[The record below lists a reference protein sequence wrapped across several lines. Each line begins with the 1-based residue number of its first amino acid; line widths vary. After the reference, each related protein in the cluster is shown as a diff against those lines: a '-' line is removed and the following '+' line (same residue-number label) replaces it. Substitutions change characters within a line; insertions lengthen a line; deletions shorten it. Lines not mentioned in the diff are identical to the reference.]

1 MRFAN
6 LKVLGRSSH
15 FQIFNFQ
22 FSIFNSGFC
31 SLPFPF
37 LFCALPFA
45 ARADILPSRSPPP
58 QKPNPRVAP
67 FGGANLPPDRGAM
80 MSYPEKF
87 ADQRIVVT
95 GGAGFVGSNVV
106 RRLLAERARV
116 VVLDDFYTGDDNNL
130 PANESNLEV
139 IRGSITDSD
148 LVSDV
153 IRGASLV
160 FHLAARNIIVSTR
173 NPREDYE
180 VNIGGTLNVLLA
192 ARELK
197 IPRVVYSS
205 STSVYGNPRY
215 LPINE
220 DDATNMLSPYAVS
233 KFAGENYCKAFYES
247 YGLSSAVVRYSNVYG
262 TAQRPDNPYCGVV
275 SKFFESA
282 MNNEAPRIH
291 GDGEQTRDFTYI
303 DDVVEATLLAGI
315 SPKADGQVYNVG
327 TGREV
332 TVNQLA
338 RTIIEITGAKVE
350 PAYVD
355 RRDIDNIRRRVVN
368 IEKIRREL
376 RWIPTFTIEQGLRR
390 TYQWL
395 KETSK

>member
-1 MRFAN
+1 MISFEK
-6 LKVLGRSSH
+6 L
-15 FQIFNFQ
+15 
-22 FSIFNSGFC
+22 SG
-31 SLPFPF
+31 
-37 LFCALPFA
+37 
-45 ARADILPSRSPPP
+45 
-58 QKPNPRVAP
+58 
-67 FGGANLPPDRGAM
+67 
-80 MSYPEKF
+80 
-87 ADQRIVVT
+87 QRIVVT
-95 GGAGFVGSNVV
+95 GGAGFIGSNLV
-106 RRLLAERARV
+106 RRLLKEGARV
-116 VVLDDFYTGDDNNL
+116 VVLDDFYTGAMENL
-130 PANESNLEV
+130 PADDPNIEIV
-139 IRGSITDSD
+139 RGTVTDYE
-148 LVSDV
+148 LVCDV
-153 IRGASLV
+153 VKGAAVV
-160 FHLAARNIIVSTR
+160 FHEAARNIIVSTR

-192 ARELK
+192 ARETGV
-197 IPRVVYSS
+197 PRTVYASS
-205 STSVYGNPRY
+205 ASVYGNPRY

-282 MNNEAPRIH
+282 MKGESPRIH

-338 RTIIEITGAKVE
+338 RLIIEITGAMVE
-350 PAYVD
+350 PAYID

-376 RWIPTFTIEQGLRR
+376 RWIPSVIIEEGLRR

-395 KETSK
+395 KENIEVKEA

>member
-1 MRFAN
+1 
-6 LKVLGRSSH
+6 
-15 FQIFNFQ
+15 
-22 FSIFNSGFC
+22 
-31 SLPFPF
+31 
-37 LFCALPFA
+37 
-45 ARADILPSRSPPP
+45 
-58 QKPNPRVAP
+58 
-67 FGGANLPPDRGAM
+67 
-80 MSYPEKF
+80 MSYSYNL
-87 ADQRIVVT
+87 AGQRIVVT

-116 VVLDDFYTGDDNNL
+116 VVLDDFYTGDDHNL
-130 PANESNLEV
+130 PSDDPNLGV
-139 IRGSITDSD
+139 VRGSVTEFD
-148 LVSDV
+148 LTRDV
-153 IRGASLV
+153 MKGSSLV

-192 ARELK
+192 ARELN

-247 YGLSSAVVRYSNVYG
+247 YGLSSSVVRYSNVYG

-275 SKFFESA
+275 AKFFESA
-282 MNNEAPRIH
+282 MAGEPPRIH
-291 GDGEQTRDFTYI
+291 GDGEQTRDFTYV
-303 DDVVEATLLAGI
+303 DDVVEATLLAGV

-332 TVNQLA
+332 SVNQLA
-338 RTIIEITGAKVE
+338 RSIIEITGAQCE

-376 RWIPTFTIEQGLRR
+376 RWLPSCTVEQGLRR

>member
-1 MRFAN
+1 
-6 LKVLGRSSH
+6 
-15 FQIFNFQ
+15 
-22 FSIFNSGFC
+22 
-31 SLPFPF
+31 
-37 LFCALPFA
+37 
-45 ARADILPSRSPPP
+45 
-58 QKPNPRVAP
+58 
-67 FGGANLPPDRGAM
+67 
-80 MSYPEKF
+80 MSYPQSL
-87 ADQRIVVT
+87 AGQRIVVT

-106 RRLLAERARV
+106 RKLLAERSRV

-130 PANESNLEV
+130 PADQANLEV
-139 IRGSITDSD
+139 VRGSVTDFD
-148 LVSDV
+148 LVRDV
-153 IRGASLV
+153 LKDANLV

-192 ARELK
+192 ARELN
-197 IPRVVYSS
+197 IPRVIYSS

-275 SKFFESA
+275 SKFFEAA
-282 MNNEAPRIH
+282 MNGEPPRIH

-338 RTIIEITGAKVE
+338 RSIIEITGAKVE

-376 RWIPTFTIEQGLRR
+376 RWVPTFTIEQGLRR
-390 TYQWL
+390 THEWL
-395 KETSK
+395 LATVQQPSGSVKAS

>member
-1 MRFAN
+1 MSESN
-6 LKVLGRSSH
+6 
-15 FQIFNFQ
+15 N
-22 FSIFNSGFC
+22 
-31 SLPFPF
+31 
-37 LFCALPFA
+37 
-45 ARADILPSRSPPP
+45 
-58 QKPNPRVAP
+58 PN
-67 FGGANLPPDRGAM
+67 G
-80 MSYPEKF
+80 K
-87 ADQRIVVT
+87 ITVVT

-106 RRLLAERARV
+106 RRLLSEGARV
-116 VVLDDFYTGDDNNL
+116 IVLDDFYTGDNNNL
-130 PANESNLEV
+130 PTDESNLEV
-139 IRGSITDSD
+139 IRGSVTDFD
-148 LVSDV
+148 LVREAV
-153 IRGASLV
+153 KGAGLV

-192 ARELK
+192 AREAN

-247 YGLSSAVVRYSNVYG
+247 YGLSTAVVRYSNVYG

-275 SKFFESA
+275 AKFFESA
-282 MNNEAPRIH
+282 MAGQPPRIH
-291 GDGEQTRDFTYI
+291 GDGEQTRDFTFI

-327 TGREV
+327 TGRE
-332 TVNQLA
+332 TTINQLA
-338 RTIIEITGAKVE
+338 RLVIEITGASVE

-390 TYQWL
+390 TYEWL
-395 KETSK
+395 KETTK

>member
-1 MRFAN
+1 
-6 LKVLGRSSH
+6 
-15 FQIFNFQ
+15 
-22 FSIFNSGFC
+22 
-31 SLPFPF
+31 
-37 LFCALPFA
+37 
-45 ARADILPSRSPPP
+45 
-58 QKPNPRVAP
+58 
-67 FGGANLPPDRGAM
+67 
-80 MSYPEKF
+80 MSYPSKR
-87 ADQRIVVT
+87 ADNRIVVT

-106 RRLLAERARV
+106 RKLIKDGANV
-116 VVLDDFYTGDDNNL
+116 VVLDDFYTGDENNL
-130 PANESNLEV
+130 PRGEGNLEIV
-139 IRGSITDSD
+139 RGSVTDFD
-148 LVSDV
+148 LVRDV
-153 IRGASLV
+153 VNGASLV

-192 ARELK
+192 CRELK

-247 YGLSSAVVRYSNVYG
+247 YGLSSSVVRYSNVYG

-275 SKFFESA
+275 AKFFESA
-282 MNNEAPRIH
+282 MKGESPRIH

-303 DDVVEATLLAGI
+303 DDVVEATLLAGT

-338 RTIIEITGAKVE
+338 RSIIEITGANVE

-376 RWIPTFTIEQGLRR
+376 RWVPIFTVEQGLRR
-390 TYQWL
+390 TYEWL
-395 KETSK
+395 KGNS

>member
-1 MRFAN
+1 
-6 LKVLGRSSH
+6 
-15 FQIFNFQ
+15 
-22 FSIFNSGFC
+22 
-31 SLPFPF
+31 
-37 LFCALPFA
+37 
-45 ARADILPSRSPPP
+45 
-58 QKPNPRVAP
+58 
-67 FGGANLPPDRGAM
+67 
-80 MSYPEKF
+80 MSYLEIVPGKKV
-87 ADQRIVVT
+87 VVT
-95 GGAGFVGSNVV
+95 GGAGFVGSNIV
-106 RRLLAERARV
+106 RRLLKEGTRV
-116 VVLDDFYTGDDNNL
+116 VVLDDFYTGDMENL
-130 PANESNLEV
+130 PADDSHLEV
-139 IRGSITDSD
+139 IRGSVTDFE
-148 LVSDV
+148 LVCDV
-153 IRGASLV
+153 IKGAAIV
-160 FHLAARNIIVSTR
+160 FHEAARNIIVSTR

-192 ARELK
+192 ARETNV
-197 IPRVVYSS
+197 PRTVYASS
-205 STSVYGNPRY
+205 ASVYGNPRY

-247 YGLSSAVVRYSNVYG
+247 YALSSAVVRYSNVYG

-282 MNNEAPRIH
+282 MKGESPKIH

-338 RTIIEITGAKVE
+338 RMIIDITGANVE

-376 RWIPTFTIEQGLRR
+376 RWIPTFTVEHGLVR
-390 TYQWL
+390 TYEWL

>member
-1 MRFAN
+1 
-6 LKVLGRSSH
+6 
-15 FQIFNFQ
+15 
-22 FSIFNSGFC
+22 
-31 SLPFPF
+31 
-37 LFCALPFA
+37 
-45 ARADILPSRSPPP
+45 
-58 QKPNPRVAP
+58 
-67 FGGANLPPDRGAM
+67 

-87 ADQRIVVT
+87 AGNRIIVT

-130 PANESNLEV
+130 PDGEPNLEV
-139 IRGSITDSD
+139 VRGSVTDFD
-148 LVSDV
+148 LVREVMSA
-153 IRGASLV
+153 ASLV
-160 FHLAARNIIVSTR
+160 FHLAARNIIVSTK

-192 ARELK
+192 ARALNT
-197 IPRVVYSS
+197 PRVVYSS

-275 SKFFESA
+275 SKFFEAA
-282 MNNEAPRIH
+282 MKGEPPRIH

-338 RTIIEITGAKVE
+338 RLIIDITSANVE
-350 PAYVD
+350 PDYVD

-376 RWIPTFTIEQGLRR
+376 RWIPTFTVEEGLRR
-390 TYQWL
+390 TYKWL

>member
-1 MRFAN
+1 
-6 LKVLGRSSH
+6 
-15 FQIFNFQ
+15 
-22 FSIFNSGFC
+22 
-31 SLPFPF
+31 
-37 LFCALPFA
+37 
-45 ARADILPSRSPPP
+45 
-58 QKPNPRVAP
+58 
-67 FGGANLPPDRGAM
+67 
-80 MSYPEKF
+80 MSYSSKL
-87 ADQRIVVT
+87 ANQRIVVT

-106 RRLLAERARV
+106 RRLLAETANV
-116 VVLDDFYTGDDNNL
+116 VVLDDFYTGDDDNL
-130 PANESNLEV
+130 PAGESNLEV
-139 IRGSITDSD
+139 IRGSVTDYD
-148 LVSDV
+148 LVREV
-153 IRGASLV
+153 TKGASLV

-180 VNIGGTLNVLLA
+180 VNIGGTLNVLMA
-192 ARELK
+192 ARELN

-220 DDATNMLSPYAVS
+220 DDLTNMLSPYAVS
-233 KFAGENYCKAFYES
+233 KYAGENYCKAFYES

-282 MNNEAPRIH
+282 MKGEPLKIH

-303 DDVVEATLLAGI
+303 DDTVEATILAGI

-338 RTIIEITGAKVE
+338 RLIIEITGAPVE

-376 RWIPTFTIEQGLRR
+376 RWVPTFTIEHGLRR

-395 KETSK
+395 LETSK

>member
-1 MRFAN
+1 
-6 LKVLGRSSH
+6 
-15 FQIFNFQ
+15 
-22 FSIFNSGFC
+22 
-31 SLPFPF
+31 
-37 LFCALPFA
+37 
-45 ARADILPSRSPPP
+45 
-58 QKPNPRVAP
+58 
-67 FGGANLPPDRGAM
+67 
-80 MSYPEKF
+80 MSYPEKL
-87 ADQRIVVT
+87 AGQKIVVT

-106 RRLLAERARV
+106 RRLLAENASV
-116 VVLDDFYTGDDNNL
+116 LVLDDFYTGDDNNL
-130 PANESNLEV
+130 PVGESKLDV
-139 IRGSITDSD
+139 VRGSVTQFD
-148 LVSDV
+148 LVRDV
-153 IRGASLV
+153 IKGASLV

-192 ARELK
+192 ARELNT
-197 IPRVVYSS
+197 PRVVYSS

-282 MNNEAPRIH
+282 MKGESPKIH

-332 TVNQLA
+332 SVNQLA
-338 RTIIEITGAKVE
+338 RTIVEITGAKVE

-376 RWIPTFTIEQGLRR
+376 RWLPSFTIEQGLRR

>member
-1 MRFAN
+1 MNYSEN
-6 LKVLGRSSH
+6 LAG
-15 FQIFNFQ
+15 
-22 FSIFNSGFC
+22 
-31 SLPFPF
+31 
-37 LFCALPFA
+37 
-45 ARADILPSRSPPP
+45 
-58 QKPNPRVAP
+58 
-67 FGGANLPPDRGAM
+67 
-80 MSYPEKF
+80 
-87 ADQRIVVT
+87 QRIVVT

-106 RRLLAERARV
+106 RKLIAEKALV
-116 VVLDDFYTGDDNNL
+116 VILDDFYTGDNNNL
-130 PANESNLEV
+130 PAGESSLEIV
-139 IRGSITDSD
+139 EGSVTDFD
-148 LVSDV
+148 LVRNV
-153 IRGASLV
+153 LKGARLV

-192 ARELK
+192 ARELN
-197 IPRVVYSS
+197 IARVVYSS

-247 YGLSSAVVRYSNVYG
+247 YGVSSSVVRYSNVYG

-282 MNNEAPRIH
+282 MAGQSPRIH

-303 DDVVEATLLAGI
+303 DDVVEATLLAGL

-338 RTIIEITGAKVE
+338 RMIIEITGATLE
-350 PAYVD
+350 PAYTD

-376 RWIPTFTIEQGLRR
+376 RWIPTFTVEHGLRR